1 MLLQSNSGPVV
12 DGCLMLLF
20 DVRGNVQ
27 ECKLV
32 LCRSTLFLTDIS
44 LGNIELCAPLHVF
57 CQLVFF

>member
-1 MLLQSNSGPVV
+1 MV

-27 ECKLV
+27 ERKLV
-32 LCRSTLFLTDIS
+32 LCGSTLFLTDIS